1 MSEDRRKSIFT
12 VGVGWEIEP
21 SDIDRCERAVNEEL
35 VSLPAY
41 TAEEAIEKV
50 KELWD
55 GHYEF
60 VEIVCENEL

>member
-1 MSEDRRKSIFT
+1 MAEEQHKHIFT
-12 VGVGWEIEP
+12 VSVVWEIEP